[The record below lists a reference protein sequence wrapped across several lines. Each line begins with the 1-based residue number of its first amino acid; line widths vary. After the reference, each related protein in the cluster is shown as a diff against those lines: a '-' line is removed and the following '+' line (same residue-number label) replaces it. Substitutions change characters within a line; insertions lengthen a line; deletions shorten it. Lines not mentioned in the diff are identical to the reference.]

1 MKNLTVL
8 AAALAAALTTF
19 AVDAREVSKDHAS
32 QAAGKAAEAAG
43 KAGKAS
49 AKDDGDEKAAKR
61 GKTREEIHHAAKIAA
76 AAAEMTRA
84 GKKEKPEETKA
95 KKDDKPFAPLI
106 ERYAEMHGV
115 SPALVHAVIQ
125 VESNYKPNSK
135 GRAGEIGLMQIKP
148 ATARMMGYSGSTK
161 GLFDPETNIKYGLK
175 YLAKAQKL
183 GGGTTCGTILK
194 YNAGHGA
201 KRMNPISSAYCKK
214 VKKRLAGV

>member
-8 AAALAAALTTF
+8 AAALVAGLTTF
-19 AVDAREVSKDHAS
+19 AVDAKEVSKGDVSKAS
-32 QAAGKAAEAAG
+32 KAESSVTASREEDSGQAAGK
-43 KAGKAS
+43 
-49 AKDDGDEKAAKR
+49 R
-61 GKTREEIHHAAKIAA
+61 GQTREEVFHAAKTAA

-84 GKKEKPEETKA
+84 GKKADA
-95 KKDDKPFAPLI
+95 KKAEAKKADKPFAPLI
-106 ERYAEMHGV
+106 ERYAAMHGV

-183 GGGTTCGTILK
+183 GGGSTCGTILK

>member
-8 AAALAAALTTF
+8 AAALVAGLTTF
-19 AVDAREVSKDHAS
+19 AVDAKEVSKGDVS
-32 QAAGKAAEAAG
+32 
-43 KAGKAS
+43 KAS
-49 AKDDGDEKAAKR
+49 KAESSVTAS
-61 GKTREEIHHAAKIAA
+61 REEVFHAAKTAA

-84 GKKEKPEETKA
+84 GKKADA
-95 KKDDKPFAPLI
+95 KKAEAKKADKPFAPLI
-106 ERYAEMHGV
+106 ERYAAMHGV

-183 GGGTTCGTILK
+183 GGGSTCGTILK

>member
-8 AAALAAALTTF
+8 AAALVAGLTTF
-19 AVDAREVSKDHAS
+19 AVDAKEVSKSDVS
-32 QAAGKAAEAAG
+32 KAATKAESTVTASRKEDSSHRAG
-43 KAGKAS
+43 
-49 AKDDGDEKAAKR
+49 ER
-61 GKTREEIHHAAKIAA
+61 GKTGEEIFHGAKAAA
-76 AAAEMTRA
+76 AAAETTRA
-84 GKKEKPEETKA
+84 GKKADAEEAKA
-95 KKDDKPFAPLI
+95 KKADKPFAPLI
-106 ERYAEMHGV
+106 ERYASMNGV
-115 SPALVHAVIQ
+115 SPELVHAVIQ

-148 ATARMMGYSGSTK
+148 ATARMMGYSGSTR

-183 GGGTTCGTILK
+183 GGGSTCGTILK

-214 VKKRLAGV
+214 VKKRLAGI